1 MGFTLPKLTKILV
14 VGDESTGRFFLEGFR
29 ESGFEIYYV
38 RSYINAIQQ
47 LEDGIFQIIV
57 ADNNIDGMDG
67 IQFLERCKTFAPDIL
82 RVLIVREGDSKV
94 LVEAINRGGIFKII
108 THPLDIG
115 EISAALCD
123 AAVHYWTEKEHERLS
138 NLIKEQNTEL
148 VVRTLNL
155 DKEIHER
162 TASLLNG
169 LVAALDLRD
178 SDTQWHSR
186 RVALYSRR
194 IAKAL
199 GIKGDELNAIER
211 GALLHDIG
219 KIGIKDVIL
228 LKPGRLT
235 REEWEE
241 MKRHPEMGYRLLE
254 GSDFLQH
261 EKIIVLHHQERYDGK
276 GYPQGLK
283 GKEIDIGARIFA
295 IADTFD
301 AMTSDRPYR
310 RSLPF
315 KIAREE
321 IIRCSGT
328 QFDPRL
334 VEAFLSVPGHEWRE
348 IREKLEGRDLQRES
362 QNRVSPPP
370 LPQSPSLMSVT
381 TDRNNNKG

>member
-1 MGFTLPKLTKILV
+1 MGFSLPKLTKILIA
-14 VGDESTGRFFLEGFR
+14 GDGETARFFIENFK
-29 ESGFEIYYV
+29 ESGFEFHFAD
-38 RSYINAIQQ
+38 SYISAIQK
-47 LEDGIFQIIV
+47 LEDGLFQIIV
-57 ADNNIDGMDG
+57 ANDTVDGMSG

-82 RVLIVREGDSKV
+82 RVLIVRYGDTRV
-94 LVEAINRGGIFKII
+94 LLEAINRGGIFKIL
-108 THPLDIG
+108 TLPLDIK
-115 EISAALCD
+115 EVISALTD
-123 AAVHYWTEKEHERLS
+123 ASVHYWTEKEHERLS

-162 TASLLNG
+162 TSSLLNG

-178 SDTQWHSR
+178 SDTRWHSK
-186 RVALYSRR
+186 RVSLYSRR

-199 GIKGDELNAIER
+199 GIKGEELNQIER

-219 KIGIKDVIL
+219 KIGIKDAIL

-235 REEWEE
+235 KEEWEE

-254 GSDFLQH
+254 GSDFLEH
-261 EKIIVLHHQERYDGK
+261 ERIIVLHHQERYDGK

-283 GKEIDIGARIFA
+283 GKEIDIGARIFT

-310 RSLPF
+310 KSLPF

-328 QFDPRL
+328 QFDPRI
-334 VEAFLSVPGHEWRE
+334 VEAFLSVPPQEWRE
-348 IREKLEGRDLQRES
+348 IREKLEGRDFQQEMNSAPR
-362 QNRVSPPP
+362 PPP
-370 LPQSPSLMSVT
+370 LITAIRPTSPDV
-381 TDRNNNKG
+381 DKGKG

>member
-1 MGFTLPKLTKILV
+1 MGFSLPKLTKILV
-14 VGDESTGRFFLEGFR
+14 VGDSTTGKFFLENFK
-29 ESGFEIYYV
+29 ETGFEIHFV
-38 RSYINAIQQ
+38 DAFISAIQQ
-47 LEDGIFQIIV
+47 LEDGIFQIVV
-57 ADNNIDGMDG
+57 ADNNISGVSG

-82 RVLIVREGDSKV
+82 RVLIVQEGDMKV
-94 LVEAINRGGIFKII
+94 LIEAINRGGIFKILM
-108 THPLDIG
+108 HPLDPKDVMTAIN
-115 EISAALCD
+115 D
-123 AAVHYWTEKEHERLS
+123 ASLHYWTEKEHERLS

-148 VVRTLNL
+148 VVRTLNQ

-186 RVALYSRR
+186 RVSLYSRR

-199 GIKGDELNAIER
+199 GIKGDELSQIER

-219 KIGIKDVIL
+219 KIGIKDSIL

-235 REEWEE
+235 KEEWEE
-241 MKRHPEMGYRLLE
+241 MKKHPEMGYKLLE
-254 GSDFLQH
+254 GSDFLEH
-261 EKIIVLHHQERYDGK
+261 ERIIVLHHQERYDGK
-276 GYPQGLK
+276 GYPQSLK
-283 GKEIDIGARIFA
+283 GKEIDIGARIFT

-310 RSLPF
+310 KSLPF

-328 QFDPRL
+328 QFDPRI
-334 VEAFLSVPGHEWRE
+334 VEAFLSVPAHEWRE
-348 IREKLEGRDLQRES
+348 IRERLEGRDLHQES
-362 QNRVSPPP
+362 QSAIKPPP
-370 LPQSPSLMSVT
+370 LNPTDPSVQNSV
-381 TDRNNNKG
+381 KPKE

>member
-14 VGDESTGRFFLEGFR
+14 VGNESTGKFFLEGFKD
-29 ESGFEIYYV
+29 SGFEIHFATA
-38 RSYINAIQQ
+38 YINAIQQ
-47 LEDGIFQIIV
+47 LEDGLFQIIV
-57 ADNNIDGMDG
+57 ADNQMEGMNG

-82 RVLIVREGDSKV
+82 RVLIVNEGDSRV
-94 LVEAINRGGIFKII
+94 LIEAINRGGIFKIL
-108 THPLDIG
+108 THPLDIKDTTT
-115 EISAALCD
+115 ALTD
-123 AAVHYWTEKEHERLS
+123 ASVHYWTEKEHERLS

-162 TASLLNG
+162 TGSLLNG

-186 RVALYSRR
+186 RVSLYSRR

-199 GIKGDELNAIER
+199 GIKGEELNVIER

-219 KIGIKDVIL
+219 KIGIKDSIL

-235 REEWEE
+235 KEEWEE
-241 MKRHPEMGYRLLE
+241 MKKHPEMGYKLLE

-261 EKIIVLHHQERYDGK
+261 ERIIVLHHQERYDGK

-283 GKEIDIGARIFA
+283 GKEIDIGARIFT

-301 AMTSDRPYR
+301 AKNSDRHYR
-310 RSLPF
+310 KSMPF

-328 QFDPRL
+328 QFDPRI

-348 IREKLEGRDLQRES
+348 IREKLEGRDLHRES
-362 QNRVSPPP
+362 QNAAIPPP
-370 LPQSPSLMSVT
+370 LPQNIASPTQPS
-381 TDRNNNKG
+381 DRNNSKE

>member
-1 MGFTLPKLTKILV
+1 MGYSLPKLTKILV
-14 VGDESTGRFFLEGFR
+14 AGDISTGRFFLDNFKD
-29 ESGFEIYYV
+29 SGFEIHFV
-38 RSYINAIQQ
+38 ESFMGAMQQ
-47 LEDGIFQIIV
+47 LEDGIFQIVV
-57 ADNNIDGMDG
+57 ADDRLSDMSG

-82 RVLIVREGDSKV
+82 RVLIVREGDMKV
-94 LVEAINRGGIFKII
+94 LMEAINRGGIFKILM
-108 THPLDIG
+108 HPLDTK
-115 EISAALCD
+115 EVMNALSD
-123 AAVHYWTEKEHERLS
+123 ASLHYWTEKEHERLS
-138 NLIKEQNTEL
+138 NLIREQNTEL
-148 VVRTLNL
+148 VVRTINQ

-186 RVALYSRR
+186 RVSLYSRR

-199 GIKGDELNAIER
+199 GIKGDELSQIER

-219 KIGIKDVIL
+219 KIGIRDSIL

-235 REEWEE
+235 KEEWEE
-241 MKRHPEMGYRLLE
+241 MKRHPEMGYRILE
-254 GSDFLQH
+254 GSDFLEH
-261 EKIIVLHHQERYDGK
+261 ERIIVLHHQERYDGK

-310 RSLPF
+310 KSLPF

-328 QFDPRL
+328 QFDPRI
-334 VEAFLSVPGHEWRE
+334 VEAFLSVPAHEWRE
-348 IREKLEGRDLQRES
+348 IRERLEGRDLHQES
-362 QNRVSPPP
+362 QSAIKPPP
-370 LPQSPSLMSVT
+370 ITQTLITPQ
-381 TDRNNNKG
+381 NNTKPRE

>member
-1 MGFTLPKLTKILV
+1 MGFSLPKLTKILI
-14 VGDESTGRFFLEGFR
+14 VGEESTFKFFIENLKD
-29 ESGFEIYYV
+29 SGFEFHFAD
-38 RSYINAIQQ
+38 SYIRAIHQ

-57 ADNNIDGMDG
+57 VDDSAEGMNG
-67 IQFLERCKTFAPDIL
+67 IQFLERCKTFAPEIL
-82 RVLIVREGDSKV
+82 RVLIIKYGDTKV
-94 LVEAINRGGIFKII
+94 LLDAINRGGIFKILM
-108 THPLDIG
+108 HPLDAK
-115 EISAALCD
+115 EVFNALND
-123 AAVHYWTEKEHERLS
+123 ASIHYWTEKEHERLS

-155 DKEIHER
+155 DKEIHQR

-178 SDTQWHSR
+178 SDTRWHSK
-186 RVALYSRR
+186 RVSLYSRR

-199 GIKGDELNAIER
+199 GIKGEELNQIER

-219 KIGIKDVIL
+219 KIGIKDAIL

-235 REEWEE
+235 KEEWEE

-254 GSDFLQH
+254 GSDFLEH
-261 EKIIVLHHQERYDGK
+261 ERIIVLHHQERYDGK

-310 RSLPF
+310 KSLPF

-328 QFDPRL
+328 QFDPRI
-334 VEAFLSVPGHEWRE
+334 VEAFLTVPPNEWRE
-348 IREKLEGRDLQRES
+348 IRERLEGRDINQEIL
-362 QNRVSPPP
+362 NTPKPPP
-370 LPQSPSLMSVT
+370 LPQNVGIDPVSDSG
-381 TDRNNNKG
+381 KQKA